1 MIYEGICILTDVNVD
16 LKYIETKSGS
26 RLITSGWWG
35 KARHINYFG
44 DWLMSV
50 AWCLPCG
57 FESPIPYF
65 YCVYFAIL
73 LIHRERRD
81 EEKCRN
87 KYGSDWDRYCSIVKH
102 RIIPG
107 IY

>member
-1 MIYEGICILTDVNVD
+1 MSNSVLID
-16 LKYIETKSGS
+16 LQSMETRAGT

-44 DWLMSV
+44 DWLMSL

-57 FESPIPYF
+57 FKSFVPYF

-81 EEKCRN
+81 EAKCRK
-87 KYGSDWDRYCSIVKH
+87 KYGADWDRYCEIVKY